1 MISHEFYMNIAIQNA
16 KATKGQTDPNP
27 LVGCVI
33 VNDNRIVG
41 IGTHL
46 KAGGP
51 HAEIHALN
59 MAGELAKGSTA
70 YVTLEPCSHHGR
82 TGPCAEALVRAEVS
96 KVVIA
101 TLDPNPLVA
110 GRGVSI
116 LKNAGIEVEVGIC
129 EEASRQMNEV
139 FNHFITV
146 KKPFVILKSAIT
158 LDGKI
163 ATASS
168 HSKWITSEDARKDVH
183 QLRHETGAIL
193 VGVQTVIEDNPSLT
207 TRLEGGRNPI
217 RIVLDSKLR
226 TPLDAKVVTDK
237 QAPTWIFTTSNY
249 DDRKRKS
256 LEEQGVK
263 VFVTSGEKHV
273 NLSQMLEIVGEHS
286 VSSLLIEGGG
296 QVNASF
302 IEQQLIN
309 KLELYVAPKIAG
321 GEDAPTFVE
330 GKGAEKMS
338 DALEFEHVTV
348 TRLGRDYKFSAYP
361 IYE

>member
-1 MISHEFYMNIAIQNA
+1 MSSHEFYMNIAIQNA

-168 HSKWITSEDARKDVH
+168 HSKWITSEDARRDVH
-183 QLRHETGAIL
+183 QLRHETGSIL

-207 TRLEGGRNPI
+207 TRLEGGRNPV

-226 TPLDAKVVTDK
+226 IPIEAKVVTDK
-237 QAPTWIFTTSNY
+237 EAPTWIFTTSNH
-249 DDRKRKS
+249 DGEKRKQ
-256 LEEQGVK
+256 LEEKGVK

-273 NLSQMLEIVGEHS
+273 NLSEMLEIVGEHS

-302 IEQQLIN
+302 IEQKLIN
-309 KLELYVAPKIAG
+309 KLELYIAPKIAG
-321 GEDAPTFVE
+321 GKEAPTFVE
-330 GKGAEKMS
+330 GKGIEKMS
-338 DALEFEHVTV
+338 DALEFTNVTV
-348 TRLGRDYKFSAYP
+348 IQLGKDYKFSAYP

>member
-1 MISHEFYMNIAIQNA
+1 LSSHEFYMNIAIQNA

-168 HSKWITSEDARKDVH
+168 HSKWITSEDARRDVH
-183 QLRHETGAIL
+183 QLRHETGSIL

-207 TRLEGGRNPI
+207 TRLEGGRNPV

-226 TPLDAKVVTDK
+226 IPIEAKVVTDK
-237 QAPTWIFTTSNY
+237 EAPTWIFTTSNH
-249 DDRKRKS
+249 DGEKRKQ
-256 LEEQGVK
+256 LEEKGVK

-273 NLSQMLEIVGEHS
+273 NLSEMLEIVGEHS

-302 IEQQLIN
+302 IEQKLIN
-309 KLELYVAPKIAG
+309 KLELYIAPKIAG
-321 GEDAPTFVE
+321 GKEAPTFVE
-330 GKGAEKMS
+330 GKGIEKMS
-338 DALEFEHVTV
+338 DALEFTNVTV
-348 TRLGRDYKFSAYP
+348 IQLGKDYKFSAYP